1 VALIS
6 PEKTARLSMN
16 KLECANYKKNKQTGQ
31 KVHDLQPPLKKEKID
46 KVPHRNFDVHIQT
59 SSC

>member
-1 VALIS
+1 
-6 PEKTARLSMN
+6 MN